1 MAGMR
6 QRRDLGRRVLLFIL
20 SLLLVLAIA
29 LGQRWGWLRPF
40 NHSLMGGAGAWRD
53 ATIGPPVTLAMISLS
68 EIGDTAARIG
78 MTLVASAMLFWR
90 GRGRQVLW
98 LVLVVIGGTLLNAGL
113 KQIFAAP
120 RPDLLPH
127 LDIVKS
133 YSFPSG
139 HASGNMIFF
148 GALAMLVGQGWAWIA
163 ASAMIL
169 AIGFSRVWLGVHWP
183 TDVLAG
189 WILGMGWLFLCGG
202 WLRR

>member
-1 MAGMR
+1 MAGVR
-6 QRRDLGRRVLLFIL
+6 QRRDLGRRALLFIL

-29 LGQRWGWLRPF
+29 LAQRWGWLRPF
-40 NHSLMGGAGAWRD
+40 NHGLMGGAGAWRD
-53 ATIGPPVTLAMISLS
+53 TAIGPPVTLTMVGLS

-78 MTLVASAMLFWR
+78 MSLVACAMLFWR
-90 GRGRQVLW
+90 GRGRQTVW
-98 LVLVVIGGTLLNAGL
+98 LVLVVVGGTLLNAGL
-113 KQIFAAP
+113 KQVFAAP

-148 GALAMLVGQGWAWIA
+148 GALAMLIGRGWAWTA

>member
-1 MAGMR
+1 MAR
-6 QRRDLGRRVLLFIL
+6 AGRRYSVGQRALLFAL
-20 SLLLVLAIA
+20 SLLIILAIA
-29 LGQRWGWLRPF
+29 FAQRWGWLTTF
-40 NHSLMGGAGAWRD
+40 NRSLMGGAGAWRD
-53 ATIGPPVTLAMISLS
+53 TAIGPPVTLAMIGLS

-98 LVLVVIGGTLLNAGL
+98 LILVVIGGTLLNSAL
-113 KQIFAAP
+113 KQGFAAP

-148 GALAMLVGQGWAWIA
+148 GALAMMMARKWAWVA
-163 ASAMIL
+163 ASVMIAL
-169 AIGFSRVWLGVHWP
+169 IGFSRVWLGVHWP
-183 TDVLAG
+183 TDVIAG
-189 WILGMGWLFLCGG
+189 WILGIGWLVLCGA
-202 WLRR
+202 WFRR

>member
-1 MAGMR
+1 MAGSR
-6 QRRDLGRRVLLFIL
+6 QRRGLTRRLLLFCL
-20 SLLLVLAIA
+20 SLLLVFGIA
-29 LGQRWGWLRPF
+29 LAQRWGWLKPF
-40 NHSLMGGAGAWRD
+40 NHGLMGGAGAWRD
-53 ATIGPPVTLAMISLS
+53 TAIGPPVTLTMVGLS

-78 MTLVASAMLFWR
+78 MALVACAMLVWR

-98 LVLVVIGGTLLNAGL
+98 LILVVVGGTLLNTAL
-113 KQIFAAP
+113 KQVFAAP

-148 GALAMLVGQGWAWIA
+148 GALAIMIGRGWAWA
-163 ASAMIL
+163 AAAIMIL

-183 TDVLAG
+183 TDVVAG
-189 WILGMGWLFLCGG
+189 WILGGG
-202 WLRR
+202 WLVLCGAWLRR